1 MQVPGRDRLC
11 GRCGGW
17 VEPGGYDAGY
27 AFKKVM
33 IDFCG
38 RSPTLHGKDQF
49 AAEKDSQAALHAV
62 LDVCLDSEYWRGQG
76 GRVWNLAN
84 SKIGPLRA
92 IKAGPDAGPIPLA
105 NYDDDYAFFVFTQTD
120 GRDAREVLT
129 GQTFVTARRVDGQ
142 TIYEEWDRTPD
153 EDIDERGQDL
163 YQGVAKERRAGL
175 LTHRWFLMI
184 NTMFTSVPRTTAAQ
198 AYRAFLG
205 YDLSRLEGLSP
216 VPGEPVDYDGKGVQ
230 AEDCA
235 VCHSTLDPLTYPF
248 SRYEGIGGGYGD
260 SYSYAPDRLAGFTDV
275 DGDLVVET
283 PEKGVIFGQ
292 EVSDLVE
299 WAAVAANSEAFRRAT
314 VSDYWEMVLGEP
326 HGPMSRP
333 SSANW
338 WLVSSEHDHRIE
350 KMLHDLT
357 RRRPTVRLESCV
369 LALSA
374 VLLVSCKD
382 AEQPNKSTKARVL
395 AKPGPVWGAT
405 SPMPW
410 VCRNGN
416 CARNSVHMTASRM
429 PIASPSAESTTLGI
443 DQPLADAP
451 VGAPIAVDRVAV
463 AACGERLAKD
473 KAGPAILFGPVWRRS
488 ARARREVAQNLVR
501 RILARHPNE
510 TEVSG
515 LVALYDTIAPLT
527 DDPTREW
534 SIGACMA
541 ATSAEASTEPAMTS
555 RRDFIRGLAAF
566 TGASAGAS
574 SCCPTGRLR
583 PGPPIRVS
591 SSSSASGGGSI
602 IDGPLAIR
610 ASECA
615 TPTTINCF
623 PDARVTSWDGSPFRA
638 VALSGDDIG
647 PIPAGFETDPSEIL
661 GRRRKDLM
669 VATWNR
675 TSVNHQIG
683 QRRSVTGNEAWRGR
697 TLQEMVA
704 WQYGQDFAI
713 PKST

>member
-1 MQVPGRDRLC
+1 MTLRRLPRPLLLPAGLVGMGAALFLAGRGEAQPPAPAAFCDVYPDVPACSSGEAACTTCHDAPPALNVYGASVSGALLPDEARPLHDETFLSGLGDALRAVESQDSDGDGFSNIVELEEGTSPSDAGSLPAETACVDDVADGWNLC
-11 GRCGGW
+11 
-17 VEPGGYDAGY
+17 GYDAGY

-38 RSPTLHGKDQF
+38 RSPTLHEKDQF
-49 AAEKDSQAALHAV
+49 AAEKDPQAALHAV

-283 PEKGVIFGQ
+283 PEKGVIFGE

-326 HGPMSRP
+326 PR
-333 SSANW
+333 ANEQAEFGE
-338 WLVSSEHDHRIE
+338 LVARFGAEHDHRIE
-350 KMLHDLT
+350 KMLHDLIET
-357 RRRPTVRLESCV
+357 E
-369 LALSA
+369 AY
-374 VLLVSCKD
+374 
-382 AEQPNKSTKARVL
+382 
-395 AKPGPVWGAT
+395 
-405 SPMPW
+405 
-410 VCRNGN
+410 
-416 CARNSVHMTASRM
+416 
-429 PIASPSAESTTLGI
+429 
-443 DQPLADAP
+443 
-451 VGAPIAVDRVAV
+451 GAP
-463 AACGERLAKD
+463 
-473 KAGPAILFGPVWRRS
+473 
-488 ARARREVAQNLVR
+488 
-501 RILARHPNE
+501 
-510 TEVSG
+510 
-515 LVALYDTIAPLT
+515 
-527 DDPTREW
+527 
-534 SIGACMA
+534 
-541 ATSAEASTEPAMTS
+541 
-555 RRDFIRGLAAF
+555 
-566 TGASAGAS
+566 
-574 SCCPTGRLR
+574 
-583 PGPPIRVS
+583 
-591 SSSSASGGGSI
+591 
-602 IDGPLAIR
+602 
-610 ASECA
+610 
-615 TPTTINCF
+615 
-623 PDARVTSWDGSPFRA
+623 
-638 VALSGDDIG
+638 
-647 PIPAGFETDPSEIL
+647 
-661 GRRRKDLM
+661 
-669 VATWNR
+669 
-675 TSVNHQIG
+675 
-683 QRRSVTGNEAWRGR
+683 
-697 TLQEMVA
+697 
-704 WQYGQDFAI
+704 
-713 PKST
+713 